1 MKTRALVVALF
12 AGALAVAQ
20 DPGAAASDT
29 PVFRSDVS
37 LVRVDVQVLDR
48 YSRAVT
54 GLQARDFVLRD
65 NGQIQPIRQFT
76 AEEAPVD
83 ILFLIDVSGS
93 MRPHVEAVAR
103 AARQAI
109 SVLGD
114 DDRVALMVFD
124 RRSKL
129 RMPFRKDND
138 SLIGAFDELLRH
150 ETFDGG
156 TDITRGLYDAVG
168 YVANNAR
175 KDARR
180 AIVILTDDRTQRGRD
195 DAGVLNAL
203 ANANAVLSLLLT
215 PDAMGNQYPIGFPG
229 GRGGGGGGIGGT
241 LGTIIL
247 GRRMPGTGYPGGP
260 FPGGGGGPI
269 GNTTSAGTPEIA
281 RGSGGDSLNIN
292 DGSALETT
300 LSRLRQRYALYFQV
314 PPGARAGQMRNI
326 EVTLASYGAGRYP
339 GAELRFRPTY
349 RVDSDMPADVS
360 SNTSSGQNEIE
371 VAQPPLRRRPNID
384 RTGSAPT
391 GPNPS
396 VGQTADGGGW
406 RRADPAEAAKPAP
419 APPAP
424 VPAPAPAPA
433 PVKTAEKPAPA
444 PPAEKAPEKVGG
456 WPRAPKVEPSKVP
469 FFPNS

>member
-1 MKTRALVVALF
+1 MTRALASF
-12 AGALAVAQ
+12 LAIAWAVSAQ
-20 DPGAAASDT
+20 DPPADT

-48 YSRAVT
+48 YNRAVT

-65 NGQIQPIRQFT
+65 NGQVQAIRQFT
-76 AEEAPVD
+76 AEEAPID

-93 MRPHVEAVAR
+93 MRPHVESVAR

-109 SVLGD
+109 NVLGD

-138 SLIGAFDELLRH
+138 SLLGAFEDLLRQ
-150 ETFDGG
+150 ENFDGG

-195 DAGVLNAL
+195 ETGVLNAL

-215 PDAMGNQYPIGFPG
+215 PDAMGN
-229 GRGGGGGGIGGT
+229 RGPVG
-241 LGTIIL
+241 
-247 GRRMPGTGYPGGP
+247 
-260 FPGGGGGPI
+260 FPGGGGLGGSLGDIIFGRRGPT
-269 GNTTSAGTPEIA
+269 GQRYPMPGGGGVGGDLQSAGTPEIA
-281 RGSGGDSLNIN
+281 RQSGGDSLNIN
-292 DGSALETT
+292 NGSALETT

-326 EVTLASYGAGRYP
+326 EVTLTSYAAGRYP
-339 GAELRFRPTY
+339 NAELRFRPTY
-349 RVDSDMPADVS
+349 RVDSDNPAGEIS
-360 SNTSSGQNEIE
+360 SVTTSPDQPVE
-371 VAQPPLRRRPNID
+371 VAAPAPRRRPMID
-384 RTGSAPT
+384 RTGTAPS
-391 GPNPS
+391 GPNPT
-396 VGQTADGGGW
+396 VGQPAGESGGW
-406 RRADPAEAAKPAP
+406 KRAESTPPPPPAAAKPA
-419 APPAP
+419 
-424 VPAPAPAPA
+424 PAPAPAPA
-433 PVKTAEKPAPA
+433 PVQNEAKPA
-444 PPAEKAPEKVGG
+444 APEKVGG
-456 WPRAPKVEPSKVP
+456 WPRAPKVDPAKTP